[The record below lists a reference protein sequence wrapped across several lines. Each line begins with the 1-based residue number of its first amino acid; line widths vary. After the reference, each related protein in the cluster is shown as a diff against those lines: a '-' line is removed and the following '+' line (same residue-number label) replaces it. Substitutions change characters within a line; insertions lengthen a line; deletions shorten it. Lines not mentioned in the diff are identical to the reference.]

1 MKKLKFVH
9 ITKCGGTTIENI
21 AKKNNV
27 YWGRFDNEYKKAISE
42 NEGPLKIDL
51 WHYAPRYMKPN
62 KLKYI
67 LDKYDFFTVVRNPYS
82 RMISE
87 YYSYWGPKHNI
98 TENKDQF
105 NKTITEFLEQT
116 KEKLRNIDDLLCC
129 HYIPQWLYLLDKDG
143 NIIIRNIIKQENL
156 NDEFNQLM
164 TTYGYS
170 IRLSRNNKNNPALG
184 DKFTVKDLSKKNI
197 DLINEIYQ
205 KDFELFGYEMIHRYS
220 SKKNSVKQN
229 NNKSKQN
236 NNKPKQNN
244 NKTKQNNH
252 KQLKNNNREES
263 FFETIS
269 KLIL

>member
-51 WHYAPRYMKPN
+51 WHYAPRYMKQN

-82 RMISE
+82 RIISE

-143 NIIIRNIIKQENL
+143 NIIIKNIIKQENL
-156 NDEFNQLM
+156 NEEFNELM

-184 DKFTVKDLSKKNI
+184 NKFTVKDLSKKNI
-197 DLINEIYQ
+197 DLINTIYQ
-205 KDFELFGYEMIHRYS
+205 KDFELFGYEMLLS
-220 SKKNSVKQN
+220 S
-229 NNKSKQN
+229 
-236 NNKPKQNN
+236 
-244 NKTKQNNH
+244 
-252 KQLKNNNREES
+252 
-263 FFETIS
+263 
-269 KLIL
+269 